1 MIDKRIGDFLDEL
14 ASDAPTP
21 GGGGAAAIMGALAAS
36 LVSMVCRLTIGKK
49 GYEQFGEE
57 MRSVLAES
65 EHLRLQL
72 QPMVK
77 RDAEVFDQVMTAYR
91 MPKGTEAESQIRSAA
106 IQDALRTATEVPLSC
121 ARACSDL
128 IRLSRIVAEHGNRNV
143 VSDAGVAVMAA
154 YAGLKGAALN
164 VYVNTGALQDK
175 AFADASVAEI
185 RSLLTPAEGAAEA
198 TFSMTSA
205 KL

>member
-21 GGGGAAAIMGALAAS
+21 GGGGAAAIMGAMAAS

-57 MRSVLAES
+57 MQGVLAEA

-91 MPKGTEAESQIRSAA
+91 MPKGTEAENQIRSAA
-106 IQDALRTATEVPLSC
+106 IQGALRTATEVPLGC

-128 IRLSRIVAEHGNRNV
+128 IRLSRIAAEHGNRNV

-154 YAGLKGAALN
+154 YAGLKSAALN
-164 VYVNTGALQDK
+164 VYVNSGALHDK
-175 AFADASVAEI
+175 AFANASVAEI
-185 RSLLTPAEGAAEA
+185 ESLLTRAEGAAAE
-198 TFSMTSA
+198 TFSMTIA